1 MARIKTEQVVVVSRR
16 RLAYMDIVGF
26 GSRSSDVRLTN
37 CGVEQARDAYSLPC
51 IYPIVLFL
59 CRMLFYCCTYTHL
72 LPFPNVAQLKSNL
85 FTHIHKHFLLF

>member
-37 CGVEQARDAYSLPC
+37 CGVEQGERCIFSPLHLSNRIIPLSDA
-51 IYPIVLFL
+51 FL
-59 CRMLFYCCTYTHL
+59 LLHTHL

-85 FTHIHKHFLLF
+85 FTHIINTLFF